1 MGKLKLFSNSAAV
14 LITRL
19 SQSVTA
25 FILTAAIARYL
36 GARELGQYLL
46 AFSYYFLFVNLV
58 SQGLKVLFTRELA
71 RNPQDTPIFLTN
83 GTLLQLVL
91 SILGYLVLVA
101 TVFALPYSPDTA
113 IACYIM
119 GLTIIPFA
127 LSNITE
133 AVLQAQERMHLI
145 AVASVPFYL
154 LRLFA
159 MIWVMHLGYGVNHL
173 AIILA
178 VSEFLIL
185 VVEWLLISPTVQLNW
200 KIHPDFIRR
209 TIINARVFFA
219 IEGIAVFNSRIQI
232 VLLSLLGNELMVG
245 VYGAIMQLMQ
255 PFLIVSNSVVVAVF
269 PAMSKAITL
278 EREKQKELTENI
290 IEMLLIMALPFF
302 AGILFFGDQLMH
314 LVYGARG
321 FENTGI
327 PVAIA
332 AIFLLLIPFYRPL
345 SFLLVANGL
354 ERFNMR
360 ELIVTT
366 TVGSLLGVFLISRY
380 QLNGAA
386 LMYALMS
393 FLSFIQYIFAVQS
406 RLFQLRWWK
415 IAHRSV
421 LVSFL
426 MTIVFTVL
434 SRTSMSF
441 VAILLISFVLYCVI
455 TASVYLSIFGRSN
468 RISFKAFGKRLL

>member
-1 MGKLKLFSNSAAV
+1 MGKLKLFGNSAAV

-25 FILTAAIARYL
+25 FVLTAAIARYL
-36 GARELGQYLL
+36 GAQELGQYLL

-91 SILGYLVLVA
+91 SILGYLALVA
-101 TVFALPYSPDTA
+101 TVFVLPYSPDTA
-113 IACYIM
+113 MACYIM

-154 LRLFA
+154 LRLFV
-159 MIWVMHLGYGVNHL
+159 MIWVMHLGYGINHL

-185 VVEWLLISPTVQLNW
+185 VVEWLLILPTVQLNW

-209 TIINARVFFA
+209 TIINARIFFA

-232 VLLSLLGNELMVG
+232 VLLSLLGGELMVG

-255 PFLIVSNSVVVAVF
+255 PFLIISNSVVVAVF
-269 PAMSKAITL
+269 PAMSKASAL
-278 EREKQKELTENI
+278 EQKELTENI

-302 AGILFFGDQLMH
+302 VVILFFGDHLMR

-345 SFLLVANGL
+345 SFLLVANGF

-366 TVGSLLGVFLISRY
+366 TVGSLLGVFLISKY

-386 LMYALMS
+386 LMYTLMS
-393 FLSFIQYIFAVQS
+393 FLSFIQYVLVVQS
-406 RLFQLRWWK
+406 RLFQLQWWK

-426 MTIVFTVL
+426 MAIVFTIL
-434 SRTSMSF
+434 SRTNMSF
-441 VAILLISFVLYCVI
+441 VAILSISSASYCII
-455 TASVYLSIFGRSN
+455 TASVYLSILRRFN
-468 RISFKAFGKRLL
+468 KIPFKALRKRLL